1 MSFEQQKSDQ
11 TPELYD
17 NESTI
22 STKNKKWS
30 FKKILKEIPK
40 HTKVATVFA
49 AISLLIHLTA
59 SLSTAFSDFF
69 TENIASHVRSLTA
82 TITGWFPF
90 SLAETILLML
100 PVLLIIYFCLT
111 FTYYI
116 KQGNKIISLV
126 FGVLSFLL
134 FLYSFAVFTFLTG
147 YSNSTLDKKLQLE
160 RAPVSA
166 QNLYDTAAKVNAEL
180 DILTQVTEF
189 NTNNFSVMPYNIK
202 KMSDNLLESYKTCAE
217 KYDFLHNIN
226 AQIKSVC
233 LSEAMSY
240 THITGV
246 YTFFTCEANI
256 DVVFP
261 DFTLPFTAA
270 HEFAHQ
276 RGVARENEAN
286 FVAFLVC
293 INSEDNYIRY
303 SGYMNMLQYLLN
315 ALYQADRGLY
325 SELYSTLS
333 AETKNELR
341 AYSNFFDKYRDS
353 TASKVS
359 GAVNDTYLKL
369 QGTEGTKS
377 YGMVVDL
384 AVAYY
389 ADK

>member
-1 MSFEQQKSDQ
+1 MSFEEKTNEIDGNIASDTTNYEKPNQKH
-11 TPELYD
+11 
-17 NESTI
+17 TI
-22 STKNKKWS
+22 KNVL
-30 FKKILKEIPK
+30 KKIPG
-40 HTKVATVFA
+40 HTKITLVIGAL
-49 AISLLIHLTA
+49 SLLIHITA
-59 SLSTAFSDFF
+59 SFSTAFSDFF
-69 TENIASHVRSLTA
+69 TENIASHVRALTA
-82 TITGWFPF
+82 ALTGWFPF

-100 PVLLIIYFCLT
+100 PVLLVIYFCLS
-111 FTYYI
+111 FTHYI
-116 KQGNKIISLV
+116 KKGNKISSLV

-134 FLYSFAVFTFLTG
+134 SLYSFAVFTFLTG
-147 YSNSTLDKKLQLE
+147 YSNSTLDKKLDMD
-160 RAPVSA
+160 RDPVSA
-166 QNLYDTAAKVNAEL
+166 QNLYDTASKVKAEL
-180 DILTQVTEF
+180 DVLIDNTEYDSK
-189 NTNNFSVMPYNIK
+189 NFSVMPYNIK
-202 KMSDNLLESYKTCAE
+202 QMSDNLLDSYKGCTK

-286 FVAFLVC
+286 FIAFLVC
-293 INSEDNYIRY
+293 INSDDVYIKY

-315 ALYQADRGLY
+315 ALYSADRELY
-325 SELYSTLS
+325 SEFYSSLAS
-333 AETKNELR
+333 ETKNELR
-341 AYSNFFDKYRDS
+341 AYSKFFDKYRDS

-369 QGTEGTKS
+369 QGTEGTRS

>member
-1 MSFEQQKSDQ
+1 MK
-11 TPELYD
+11 PLYKYLL
-17 NESTI
+17 TI
-22 STKNKKWS
+22 SS
-30 FKKILKEIPK
+30 ILIG
-40 HTKVATVFA
+40 VIIA
-49 AISLLIHLTA
+49 
-59 SLSTAFSDFF
+59 DFF
-69 TENIASHVRSLTA
+69 TEKIASAVRTVTA
-82 TITGWFPF
+82 TLTGWFPF
-90 SLAETILLML
+90 SFAETILLML
-100 PVLLIIYFCLT
+100 PVVLVVYFSLT
-111 FTYYI
+111 FTHYI
-116 KQGNKIISLV
+116 KKGNKISSLI

-134 FLYSFAVFTFLTG
+134 FIYTFAVFTFLTG
-147 YSNSTLDKKLQLE
+147 YSNSTLDKKLNIE

-166 QNLYDTAAKVNAEL
+166 QNLYDTANRVYAEL
-180 DILTQVTEF
+180 DVLLDGTEF
-189 NTNNFSVMPYNIK
+189 DNNNFSVMPYNIK
-202 KMSDNLLESYKTCAE
+202 QMSDNLLVSYKECTK

-293 INSEDNYIRY
+293 INSEDEYIRY

-315 ALYQADRGLY
+315 ALYQADRDMY
-325 SELYSTLS
+325 SEFYSSMST
-333 AETKNELR
+333 ETKNELR
-341 AYSNFFDKYRDS
+341 AYSKFFDKYRDS

>member
-1 MSFEQQKSDQ
+1 MSCEPDYDL
-11 TPELYD
+11 TLPED
-17 NESTI
+17 CDREAHK
-22 STKNKKWS
+22 STKKEKLTFKAIIKK
-30 FKKILKEIPK
+30 IPK
-40 HTKVATVFA
+40 HTKAALCLA
-49 AISLLIHLTA
+49 AISLLIHVTA

-69 TENIASHVRSLTA
+69 TEKIASAVRTVTA
-82 TITGWFPF
+82 TLTGWFPF
-90 SLAETILLML
+90 SFAETILLML
-100 PVLLIIYFCLT
+100 PVVLVVYFSLT
-111 FTYYI
+111 FTHYI
-116 KQGNKIISLV
+116 KKGNKISSLI

-134 FLYSFAVFTFLTG
+134 FLYTFAVFTFLTG
-147 YSNSTLDKKLQLE
+147 YSNSTLDKKLNIE

-166 QNLYDTAAKVNAEL
+166 QNLYDTANKVYAEL
-180 DILTQVTEF
+180 DVLLDGTEF
-189 NTNNFSVMPYNIK
+189 DNNNFSVMPYNIK
-202 KMSDNLLESYKTCAE
+202 QMSDNLLVSYKECTK

-261 DFTLPFTAA
+261 DFTLPFTSA

-293 INSEDNYIRY
+293 INSEDEYIRY

-315 ALYQADRGLY
+315 ALYQADRDMY
-325 SELYSTLS
+325 SEFYSSMST
-333 AETKNELR
+333 ETKNELR
-341 AYSNFFDKYRDS
+341 AYSKFFDKYRDS